1 MTCNGLDSY
10 HCLLTEGGVSLR
22 EQCTEASLFTDGIN
36 YNFIVKILI
45 ADLRQLITVFFVIQ
59 YTKCI
64 MILPYYYDCI
74 S

>member
-1 MTCNGLDSY
+1 M
-10 HCLLTEGGVSLR
+10 R